1 MSARESVRSSKGMVA
16 MRMYN
21 SAVKRYLR
29 EVRKSLPCGRKER
42 KRVLDGIRQSIE
54 NEPADGPETYE
65 DLVSRYGSPDEIAS
79 SYFSEKSTGELIREL
94 RIGNRVLAILLSA
107 VVIALLL
114 RLGWWVA
121 SYVSLMG
128 EYPGYIVEGQPVV
141 IEDYEIDSEGD
152 IIK

>member
-1 MSARESVRSSKGMVA
+1 M
-16 MRMYN
+16 
-21 SAVKRYLR
+21 
-29 EVRKSLPCGRKER
+29 
-42 KRVLDGIRQSIE
+42 E
-54 NEPADGPETYE
+54 NNEAPDGPDTYE
-65 DLVSRYGSPDEIAS
+65 ALVSRYGSPDEIAS

-114 RLGWWVA
+114 RLGWWIA
-121 SYVSLMG
+121 SYVSLMN

-141 IEDYEIDSEGD
+141 IEDYEIDSEGE

>member
-1 MSARESVRSSKGMVA
+1 
-16 MRMYN
+16 MRMCN
-21 SAVKRYLR
+21 SAAKRYLR
-29 EVRKSLPCGRKER
+29 ELRKSLPCGRKER
-42 KRVLDGIRQSIE
+42 KRVLEGIRQSIE
-54 NEPADGPETYE
+54 GKEAPDGPDTYE
-65 DLVSRYGSPDEIAS
+65 ALVSRYGSPDEIAS

-121 SYVSLMG
+121 SYVSLMN

-141 IEDYEIDSEGD
+141 IEDHEIDSEGE